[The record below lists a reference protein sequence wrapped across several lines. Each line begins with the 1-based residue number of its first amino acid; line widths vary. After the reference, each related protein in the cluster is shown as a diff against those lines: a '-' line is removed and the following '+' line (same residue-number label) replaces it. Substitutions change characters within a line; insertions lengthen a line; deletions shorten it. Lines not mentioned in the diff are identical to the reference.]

1 MSTVAAGRINFV
13 KPLNIKEYT
22 ELSIFITKAAISSEI
37 GVNLQYNISPR
48 INKRFVRN
56 DMSGSELTEMA
67 YELTENPWCS
77 QSDALFYGAVYNDD
91 YTCDGI
97 DKMHSKVIRIQ
108 NFFESVFK
116 SDLVREITFELWE
129 ELPPKEA
136 DELSINPKDFFD
148 VLDKAYKSTRA
159 TDSSLIP
166 SIRLKMLNY
175 RIKVS
180 KR

>member
-13 KPLNIKEYT
+13 KPLSIEEYT
-22 ELSIFITKAAISSEI
+22 ELSVFITKAATKSEI

-48 INKRFVRN
+48 INKRFVQKG
-56 DMSGSELTEMA
+56 MSKLEFTEMA

-91 YTCDGI
+91 HTCAGL
-97 DKMHSKVIRIQ
+97 DKKNSKIIKIQ
-108 NFFESVFK
+108 DFFESVFK

-129 ELPPKEA
+129 DLPPKEA
-136 DELSINPKDFFD
+136 DELSINTKDFFD
-148 VLDKAYKSTRA
+148 VLDKAYKNTRA

-166 SIRLKMLNY
+166 SIQLKIL
-175 RIKVS
+175 
-180 KR
+180 

>member
-13 KPLNIKEYT
+13 KPLSIEEYT
-22 ELSIFITKAAISSEI
+22 ELSVFITKAAMKSEI

-48 INKRFVRN
+48 INKRFIQN
-56 DMSGSELTEMA
+56 DMSRLECTEMA
-67 YELTENPWCS
+67 YELIENPWCS
-77 QSDALFYGAVYNDD
+77 QSEALFYGTVYNNDH
-91 YTCDGI
+91 TCAGI
-97 DKMHSKVIRIQ
+97 DKKHSKIIKIQ
-108 NFFESVFK
+108 KFFETVFK
-116 SDLVREITFELWE
+116 SDLVKEITFELWE

-148 VLDKAYKSTRA
+148 VLNNAYKSTRA

-175 RIKVS
+175 
-180 KR
+180 